1 MELQTRFLFGIR
13 TILGYAPPCEAKKE
27 PSEGPLNAHAAQSK
41 VGKGSFTPL
50 MGGLIVLVFIYVS
63 GIGMA
68 YAKDGAISKGDI
80 EALNEARD
88 IYHANCAMC
97 HGYDGVPILPGAPNF
112 ASGERLDKPDPEL
125 LASMR
130 DGRETMPPWG
140 DVLSDGELLS
150 VLTYT
155 RLIGG
160 DDLFL
165 EHCERCHG
173 SSVPPLVDAIPKGQ
187 EKLSK
192 YGGPW
197 QLCSGDEIE
206 EMMQREDIITVI
218 HFLRS
223 VSGAELKGMPTE
235 AGG

>member
-1 MELQTRFLFGIR
+1 LELQTRFLFGVR
-13 TILGYAPPCEAKKE
+13 TTLGSAPPCEAKKD
-27 PSEGPLNAHAAQSK
+27 PSAGPRNAHTAQSK
-41 VGKGSFTPL
+41 VGTGPFARL
-50 MGGLIVLVFIYVS
+50 IEGLIALALIYVS

-68 YAKDGAISKGDI
+68 YAKDGAISKVDI
-80 EALNEARD
+80 DALNEARD

-125 LASMR
+125 LASIR

-140 DVLSDGELLS
+140 DALSDGEQLS
-150 VLTYT
+150 VLAYT

-160 DDLFL
+160 DELFL

-187 EKLSK
+187 EKLNN
-192 YGGPW
+192 YDGPW

-206 EMMQREDIITVI
+206 ELMQREDIITVI

-223 VSGAELKGMPTE
+223 VTRAELKGKPTE

>member
-13 TILGYAPPCEAKKE
+13 TILGYTPPCEAKKE
-27 PSEGPLNAHAAQSK
+27 PSEGPLNAHTAQSK
-41 VGKGSFTPL
+41 VGKGSFARL
-50 MGGLIVLVFIYVS
+50 IGGLIVLVFIYVS

-125 LASMR
+125 LASIR

-150 VLTYT
+150 VLAYT
-155 RLIGG
+155 RLISG
-160 DDLFL
+160 DELFL

-187 EKLSK
+187 KKLSN

-197 QLCSGDEIE
+197 RLCSGDEIE

-218 HFLRS
+218 QFLRS
-223 VSGAELKGMPTE
+223 VPGAELKGMPTE

>member
-1 MELQTRFLFGIR
+1 
-13 TILGYAPPCEAKKE
+13 
-27 PSEGPLNAHAAQSK
+27 
-41 VGKGSFTPL
+41 

-173 SSVPPLVDAIPKGQ
+173 SSVPPLVDAIPMGQ

-206 EMMQREDIITVI
+206 KMMQREDIITVI